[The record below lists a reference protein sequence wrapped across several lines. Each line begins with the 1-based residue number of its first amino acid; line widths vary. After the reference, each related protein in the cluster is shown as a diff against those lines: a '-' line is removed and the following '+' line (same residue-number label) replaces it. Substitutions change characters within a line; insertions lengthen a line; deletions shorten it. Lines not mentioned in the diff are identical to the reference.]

1 MRNKQIAEQ
10 IANIAPG
17 LRTVADHSH
26 AEQAKIGD
34 CVRAVLPYIAAR
46 PLADPYASI
55 RAVFPAVAWPVA
67 DHSHAEQAKI
77 GDCIRAVFPCV
88 VARPVAE
95 PPSPELLH
103 AALRQL
109 EINSRVYPT

>member
-17 LRTVADHSH
+17 LRT
-26 AEQAKIGD
+26 
-34 CVRAVLPYIAAR
+34 
-46 PLADPYASI
+46 
-55 RAVFPAVAWPVA
+55 VA